1 MKKLLALVCIAA
13 IGASVFAEEPVNVY
27 FDANRLIEED
37 LFGNW
42 HELTETARF
51 LSPAQKNTLYTA
63 HKKDAVIPFLA
74 NWFVGF
80 GVGSALQGDITGF
93 TTVLLLDVAGTAFF
107 VYGFQP
113 IFQFSNGP
121 DPSDTEEYLAYSDEM
136 NRRMN
141 RNIPFLLAGC
151 GFFLAS
157 GIFSL
162 VRPWTYAASW
172 NSALDSALNSG
183 ADAAVSFFPL
193 SDGQSLGFG
202 VRIDL

>member
-1 MKKLLALVCIAA
+1 
-13 IGASVFAEEPVNVY
+13 
-27 FDANRLIEED
+27 
-37 LFGNW
+37 
-42 HELTETARF
+42 
-51 LSPAQKNTLYTA
+51 
-63 HKKDAVIPFLA
+63 
-74 NWFVGF
+74 
-80 GVGSALQGDITGF
+80 
-93 TTVLLLDVAGTAFF
+93 
-107 VYGFQP
+107 
-113 IFQFSNGP
+113 
-121 DPSDTEEYLAYSDEM
+121 M

-183 ADAAVSFFPL
+183 ADPAVSFFPL